1 MRRLALLAVA
11 VLAACSSG
19 GDDLD
24 TPSASTTTSERAT
37 STSTSSTTVTT
48 STIAGTAVVG
58 APPAPAAPPP
68 ASPGAA
74 AAPSCPPVPPRAA
87 PDPHRPRYRLRAE
100 LSLERDEVAGDLTVR
115 FTPDSDTD
123 RLVFRLWPNSPRIAA
138 AGGRLD
144 TGAVTV
150 DGRSTPA
157 ERSDATTL
165 VVRTGPLAAGRTVD
179 VALPW
184 RLDLPGSVNDRV
196 SRQGESVRLGSFF
209 PLLSW
214 EPGVGW
220 ATEPPVTGFAEAT
233 LSPVADFDVTLTVP
247 PGLVALTSGVEDRP
261 AHFVATAVR
270 DFAASVGR
278 FRLAAATAR
287 APGPVQVTVGV
298 ADGLGV
304 SPQTFLAK
312 VVRVM
317 EDLGRRLGPYPW
329 PTFTLGITPNLS
341 GGIEFPAH
349 VQQGP
354 DTIGRTTT
362 HEVAHMWIY
371 GLVGNNQGRDPWVD
385 EGLATYVEGRVENTL
400 GSFVSRPIPADARGR
415 VGEPM
420 TFWDRHQ
427 SSYYR
432 GVYVQGAQ
440 AVAATGEAGLVDC
453 ALRHYVARNAHRIAR
468 PADVVAALSLVFPDP
483 PRRMA
488 PFGVRS

>member
-1 MRRLALLAVA
+1 ML
-11 VLAACSSG
+11 LAACSSG
-19 GDDLD
+19 DDVAGPGP
-24 TPSASTTTSERAT
+24 TRRPASTTTAPG
-37 STSTSSTTVTT
+37 STSSTSTTAATTTTVTAT
-48 STIAGTAVVG
+48 STA
-58 APPAPAAPPP
+58 APPAPFVSPPAGGRAAP
-68 ASPGAA
+68 ASP
-74 AAPSCPPVPPRAA
+74 APSCPPVPAQAA
-87 PDPHRPRYRLRAE
+87 ADPARPRYRLRAE

-115 FTPDSDTD
+115 FTPDRDTD

-138 AGGRLD
+138 GGGRLD
-144 TGAVTV
+144 TCPVTV
-150 DGRSTPA
+150 DGRSTTA
-157 ERSDATTL
+157 ERADATTL
-165 VVRTGPLAAGRTVD
+165 VVRTGPLTAGRAVE

-196 SRQGESVRLGSFF
+196 SRHGESVRLGSFF

-220 ATEPPVTGFAEAT
+220 ATEPPVSGFAEAT
-233 LSPVADFDVTLTVP
+233 SSPVADFDVTLTVP
-247 PGLVALTSGVEDRP
+247 AGLVALTSGVEDRP
-261 AHFVATAVR
+261 GHFTATAAR

-278 FRLAAATAR
+278 FRLASATAR

-304 SPQTFLAK
+304 SAQTFLSK

-354 DTIGRTTT
+354 ETIGRTTT
-362 HEVAHMWIY
+362 HEVAHQWLY

-385 EGLATYVEGRVENTL
+385 EGLATYVEGRVEGTL

-420 TFWDRHQ
+420 TYWDRHQ

-440 AVAATGEAGLVDC
+440 AVAAAGEAGLVDC

-468 PADVVAALSLVFPDP
+468 PADVVAALSAVFPDAA
-483 PRRMA
+483 RRMA
-488 PFGVRS
+488 PFGVHT